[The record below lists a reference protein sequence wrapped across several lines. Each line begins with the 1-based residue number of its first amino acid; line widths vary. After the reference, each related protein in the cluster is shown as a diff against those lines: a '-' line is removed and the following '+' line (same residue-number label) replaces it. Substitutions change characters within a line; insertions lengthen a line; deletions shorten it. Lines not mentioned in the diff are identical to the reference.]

1 MISAIKYFLDIG
13 VDIIIIVTFV
23 FSWRTLY
30 YILDA
35 PTRKLYIENYL
46 KVQKVL
52 DKIPSSAVID
62 IKDVNELAI
71 ASQDAELY
79 LNEEIQK
86 LTRNIWNVASE
97 YYSLIEENKT
107 LVEHKNGER
116 VAELIT
122 TLSNYKKDL
131 VLYYR
136 KQMVFECS
144 HWIKKFLPKQKR
156 KI

>member
-1 MISAIKYFLDIG
+1 MVSAIKHFLDIV
-13 VDIIIIVTFV
+13 VDVIIIATFV

-35 PTRKLYIENYL
+35 PTRKLYIENCL

-52 DKIPSSAVID
+52 DKIPCSAVID
-62 IKDVNELAI
+62 AKDVNELAI
-71 ASQDAELY
+71 ANQDAELY

-86 LTRNIWNVASE
+86 LTRKIWNIASE

-107 LVEHKNGER
+107 LVEHKNGEK
-116 VAELIT
+116 VVELIT

-136 KQMVFECS
+136 KQIVWVCP
-144 HWIKKFLPKQKR
+144 HWIKNFLPKQKR
-156 KI
+156 KV

>member
-35 PTRKLYIENYL
+35 PTRKLYIENCL